1 MRYEH
6 TRTCILD
13 DDIQARSSM
22 DSVNGYQIHQED
34 DIKEYEL
41 PPAAA
46 ATTTARSNGVVNG
59 YHHENNGDY
68 MQDMLSSTTSSS
80 SSSSISDHPF
90 SSQQRSGSF
99 FSRLTS
105 IPIVQ
110 DSLSGAQKTMEQHA
124 LGRLAGRTL
133 CALYNRTAPYVNY
146 ESRWSTQLQFAN
158 DIGHRSLDLLEQQCP
173 LIVNGS
179 SKDLAQAPHLMADEI
194 RCRISS
200 TVRKIR
206 APASV
211 GLVMDNLEA
220 VLDQYFP
227 ADEGDDNSEEEDLI
241 DPKDGKRLREGDDD
255 DDTTPTYYQL
265 LRMYR
270 IANSLSGRIA
280 RRITLNLK
288 NKKKHRKGGDEE
300 EEEEEAR
307 MSQWLVHQM
316 QMLLE
321 HLEAYKTQLPE
332 PLQSLVVQPLIQL
345 AHQEY
350 DILQQELEKPGL
362 TPVERARNVLAVSQN
377 TVIMPLLQRSVQSMH
392 NQVIFYRSLAQENRA
407 HVMNELSS
415 KLPILASLA
424 PMSALASHYKNTQKE
439 ATPTEAY

>member
-1 MRYEH
+1 
-6 TRTCILD
+6 
-13 DDIQARSSM
+13 M

-34 DIKEYEL
+34 EIKEYEL

-46 ATTTARSNGVVNG
+46 AAATTTTTRSNGVVNG
-59 YHHENNGDY
+59 YPHDSNEY
-68 MQDMLSSTTSSS
+68 QDMLPTSST
-80 SSSSISDHPF
+80 SDHAMP
-90 SSQQRSGSF
+90 SQRTSSF

-133 CALYNRTAPYVNY
+133 SALYQRTAPYVNY

-158 DIGHRSLDLLEQQCP
+158 DLGHRSLDLLEQQCP

-179 SKDLAQAPHLMADEI
+179 SQDLAQAPHLVADEI

-206 APASV
+206 APESI

-227 ADEGDDNSEEEDLI
+227 AEEGDQDEEDLI
-241 DPKDGKRLREGDDD
+241 DPKDGKRLREDDEN
-255 DDTTPTYYQL
+255 DTTPTYYQL

-280 RRITLNLK
+280 RRITLNL
-288 NKKKHRKGGDEE
+288 NKRNKSNATG

-307 MSQWLVHQM
+307 LSQWLVDQM

-332 PLQSLVVQPLIQL
+332 SLQSLVVQPLIQL

-350 DILQQELEKPGL
+350 AILQQELEKPGL
-362 TPVERARNVLAVSQN
+362 TPVERARNVLAVSQD

-392 NQVIFYRSLAQENRA
+392 SQVIFYRSLAQENRA

-424 PMSALASHYKNTQKE
+424 PMSALASHYKSTQKE
-439 ATPTEAY
+439 ATPAEAY

>member
-1 MRYEH
+1 MAAGDWFEYS
-6 TRTCILD
+6 D

-34 DIKEYEL
+34 EIKEYEL

-46 ATTTARSNGVVNG
+46 TATRSNGVVNG
-59 YHHENNGDY
+59 CQYDNSEYDGH
-68 MQDMLSSTTSSS
+68 MQDMLSSSSH
-80 SSSSISDHPF
+80 DHPVPT
-90 SSQQRSGSF
+90 QRSSSF

-133 CALYNRTAPYVNY
+133 SALYNSTVPYVNHQ
-146 ESRWSTQLQFAN
+146 SRWSTQLQFAN
-158 DIGHRSLDLLEQQCP
+158 DMGHRSLDLLEQQCP

-179 SKDLAQAPHLMADEI
+179 SKDLAQAPHLVADEI

-206 APASV
+206 APASI

-227 ADEGDDNSEEEDLI
+227 ADESDNDEEDLI
-241 DPKDGKRLREGDDD
+241 DPKDGKPLREVDEEE
-255 DDTTPTYYQL
+255 DTTPTYYQL
-265 LRMYR
+265 LRVYR

-280 RRITLNLK
+280 RRITLNLHKRNK
-288 NKKKHRKGGDEE
+288 NKDENSTGG
-300 EEEEEAR
+300 EEEEAR
-307 MSQWLVHQM
+307 MSQWLVDQM

-321 HLEAYKTQLPE
+321 HLEAYKSQLPE
-332 PLQSLVVQPLIQL
+332 PVQSLVVQPLIQL

-350 DILQQELEKPGL
+350 AILQQELEKPGL
-362 TPVERARNVLAVSQN
+362 TPVERARNVLAVSQD

-392 NQVIFYRSLAQENRA
+392 SQVIFYRSLAQENRA

-424 PMSALASHYKNTQKE
+424 PMSALASHYKSTQKE
-439 ATPTEAY
+439 AATPTEAY

>member
-1 MRYEH
+1 
-6 TRTCILD
+6 
-13 DDIQARSSM
+13 M

-34 DIKEYEL
+34 EIKEYEL

-46 ATTTARSNGVVNG
+46 ATTTTTARSNGVVNG
-59 YHHENNGDY
+59 YPHHENNGEY
-68 MQDMLSSTTSSS
+68 MQDMLSSSSSTTSA
-80 SSSSISDHPF
+80 SSSISGDHPIA
-90 SSQQRSGSF
+90 SQQRSSSF

-227 ADEGDDNSEEEDLI
+227 AEEGDDDNEEEDLI
-241 DPKDGKRLREGDDD
+241 DPKDGKRLSEDDD
-255 DDTTPTYYQL
+255 DNTTPTYYQL

-280 RRITLNLK
+280 RRITLNLN
-288 NKKKHRKGGDEE
+288 NKKKVRKGDDDEE

-362 TPVERARNVLAVSQN
+362 TPVERARNVLAVSQD

-424 PMSALASHYKNTQKE
+424 PMSALASHYKSTQKE

>member
-1 MRYEH
+1 
-6 TRTCILD
+6 
-13 DDIQARSSM
+13 M

-34 DIKEYEL
+34 EIKEYEL

-46 ATTTARSNGVVNG
+46 ATTARSNGVVNG
-59 YHHENNGDY
+59 YPHHENNGEY

-80 SSSSISDHPF
+80 SSSISDHPIP
-90 SSQQRSGSF
+90 SQQRSSSF

-227 ADEGDDNSEEEDLI
+227 ADESDDDDNNNEEEELI
-241 DPKDGKRLREGDDD
+241 DPKDGKRLSEDGDDN

-288 NKKKHRKGGDEE
+288 NKKKHRNAGE